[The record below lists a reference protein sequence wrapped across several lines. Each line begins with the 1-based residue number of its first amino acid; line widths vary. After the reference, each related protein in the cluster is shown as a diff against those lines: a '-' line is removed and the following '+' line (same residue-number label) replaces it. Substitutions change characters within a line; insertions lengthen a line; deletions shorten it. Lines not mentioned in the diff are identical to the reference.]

1 MTAVPRLRRLGAP
14 VASAIVTAA
23 VFTGALWVQ
32 HAREAWPFAPGRQT
46 VAPLTNSE
54 MPSAVGTAST
64 HDRVPVDVDPAT
76 VQELGIRVEVIG
88 REALTQEVR
97 AVATV

>member
-1 MTAVPRLRRLGAP
+1 MTAFPRLRRLGAP
-14 VASAIVTAA
+14 IASAIVTAA

-32 HAREAWPFAPGRQT
+32 HAREAWPFATDSQT
-46 VAPLTNSE
+46 AAPLTSSA
-54 MPSAVGTAST
+54 PSSAVGTTST
-64 HDRVPVDVDPAT
+64 HDRVAVDVNAAT
-76 VQELGIRVEVIG
+76 VQELGIRVEVAG